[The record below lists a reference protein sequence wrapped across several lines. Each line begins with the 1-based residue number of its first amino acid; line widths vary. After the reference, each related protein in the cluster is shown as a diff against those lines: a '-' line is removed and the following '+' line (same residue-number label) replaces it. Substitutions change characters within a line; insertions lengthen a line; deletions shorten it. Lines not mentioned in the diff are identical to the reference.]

1 MKGFC
6 QMDLDMITRVREFV
20 DRSRFDSSLSIEE
33 KNDLHFAA
41 GYLEGLKIRIE
52 CGLND
57 ERRHQSSSHL

>member
-1 MKGFC
+1 MKVFC

-20 DRSRFDSSLSIEE
+20 DRSCFDSNLSVEE

-52 CGLND
+52 CGLNN
-57 ERRHQSSSHL
+57 EQCHQSSSHL

>member
-57 ERRHQSSSHL
+57 ERRRQSSSHL